1 MVAHIPEAYVL
12 FLRGY
17 ALFIDNY
24 LTITQMSVALAA
36 AERDR
41 HRMKSMPFCGPVK
54 PTLNGIDALKFFS
67 KQEIVGAI

>member
-1 MVAHIPEAYVL
+1 
-12 FLRGY
+12 
-17 ALFIDNY
+17 
-24 LTITQMSVALAA
+24 MSVALAA

-54 PTLNGIDALKFFS
+54 PKLNGIDALKFFS